1 MMIFGSL
8 FWPFPPVLQ
17 DSTLMSKRNTGV
29 SLQRL
34 FSTFANGFP
43 GIGLLLQRLITSA
56 ALGCSVFARFHVV
69 PQRVSVAL
77 LLIDGGAALLLL
89 VGLWTPVAGAV
100 IACCELWVVVSGGG
114 ELWLPLVLATL
125 GATLAMIGPGAW
137 SLDAVLFG
145 RKQITPFSR

>member
-8 FWPFPPVLQ
+8 FWPFPLFLQ
-17 DSTLMSKRNTGV
+17 DSTLVLKSNTGA

-43 GIGLLLQRLITSA
+43 GIGLLLQRSITGVAIGFST
-56 ALGCSVFARFHVV
+56 FARFHVM
-69 PQRVSVAL
+69 PQHGSVAL

-89 VGLWTPVAGAV
+89 VGLWTPFAGAV

-114 ELWLPLVLATL
+114 GFWPPLVLATL

-137 SLDAVLFG
+137 SIDALLFG
-145 RKQITPFSR
+145 RKQISLLSR